1 MQFRIVDNIAEH
13 DRWVLQATF
22 KRKPH
27 NHQKLQ
33 IMGMSIFQFEDDK
46 IKEAWIFFDALNPAL
61 QIGVEDYLFLY
72 MAASRCSLI

>member
-22 KRKPH
+22 KRKPR

-46 IKEAWIFFDALNPAL
+46 IKEAWKDCF
-61 QIGVEDYLFLY
+61 
-72 MAASRCSLI
+72 